1 MVAKEFKTGNII
13 IMWEGS
19 SSKGF
24 RKKMFK
30 DYKVNRSENKSPE
43 EIQEKIEF
51 NKEANEMY
59 EKCLSLGFVGYSLEG
74 YEADDLIA
82 YYCNL
87 HPDEEIIIVSNDED
101 MYQCLVH
108 DNVTIYNIDKKKK
121 KNKKWFKEEYGIHPD
136 LWVMVKSVGGC
147 KSDGV
152 PGVPGVAEKTAIKY
166 LLGTSSKNINDKI
179 AQYSLDIKRN
189 IELVKIPMDRIKQ
202 EDFYFLNKKTNLNK
216 KKFIDLCFELDFRYF
231 LDQITEFD
239 IFCNGGK

>member
-1 MVAKEFKTGNII
+1 MESKGLNLILKKKPKTSVKKKNLKESNYKEKTILIDGKYLATRTRFNQQLRELSYNGVNTGLYFGFFNSLKMVAKEFKTGNII

-30 DYKVNRSENKSPE
+30 DYKVNRSKNKTPE

-82 YYCNL
+82 HYCNL

-136 LWVMVKSVGGC
+136 LWVMVKGLSGC
-147 KSDGV
+147 FDK
-152 PGVPGVAEKTAIKY
+152 ETEI
-166 LLGTSSKNINDKI
+166 LNI
-179 AQYSLDIKRN
+179 S
-189 IELVKIPMDRIKQ
+189 
-202 EDFYFLNKKTNLNK
+202 
-216 KKFIDLCFELDFRYF
+216 
-231 LDQITEFD
+231 
-239 IFCNGGK
+239 